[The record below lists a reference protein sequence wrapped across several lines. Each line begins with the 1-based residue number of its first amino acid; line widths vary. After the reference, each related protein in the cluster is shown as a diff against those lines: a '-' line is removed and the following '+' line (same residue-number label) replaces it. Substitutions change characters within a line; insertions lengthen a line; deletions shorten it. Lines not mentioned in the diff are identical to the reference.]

1 MTVLYILIAL
11 EWLGMLAWLALRWW
25 ADRDRPA
32 PRVPLWW
39 AEYDAARQVECIA
52 ALKRIERKEAHDR
65 LQDGGTAA

>member
-1 MTVLYILIAL
+1 MTLIIAILIA
-11 EWLGMLAWLALRWW
+11 EWLGFAVILLLRWW

-52 ALKRIERKEAHDR
+52 ALKRIEGKEAHDR
-65 LQDGGTAA
+65 LQDGGTAT